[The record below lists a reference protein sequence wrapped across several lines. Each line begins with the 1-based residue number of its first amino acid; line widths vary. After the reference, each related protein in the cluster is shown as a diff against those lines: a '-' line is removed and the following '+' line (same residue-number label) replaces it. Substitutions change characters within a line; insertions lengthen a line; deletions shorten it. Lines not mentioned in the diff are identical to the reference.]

1 MPTLEDVCYAVSTEL
16 GRPELVVDY
25 AGEDYTPTPT
35 LLRMVKT
42 AHRYLD
48 RFVEQPNEKREVAI
62 AVSQGQYMARLPE
75 TLQFIDNVDLETDTK
90 RIPLEHRE
98 YTYMRSYYNQ
108 PFATVD
114 QAEPIEWSRLTPSD
128 DRERN
133 VLVNGG
139 FDSTVLPWTQTHA
152 TLAWD
157 AGTAKLTTTNA
168 IINNASMKYTFAS
181 SMDLTDYLL
190 SFDVTDSDPNSS
202 TEQLILQVL
211 LHGDGRDIYRAYG
224 PYSSLTDAYN
234 LNLFDDLPN
243 FTDVVDG
250 THTLAEAQ
258 ATLAAVDY
266 IQISVFGVT
275 GAYANFDNFLLV
287 DSKAKIGNLIFMPPA
302 DRDYTMYVMGN
313 YYGPALNK
321 NSDVSWWSYYQPDL
335 LITATKRQIA
345 ADLNRNMTEV
355 GEYDAQLIPALYEIE
370 KQKGAED
377 QAGPPDTLRMGWN

>member
-1 MPTLEDVCYAVSTEL
+1 MLF
-16 GRPELVVDY
+16 R
-25 AGEDYTPTPT
+25 
-35 LLRMVKT
+35 
-42 AHRYLD
+42 
-48 RFVEQPNEKREVAI
+48 
-62 AVSQGQYMARLPE
+62 
-75 TLQFIDNVDLETDTK
+75 
-90 RIPLEHRE
+90 
-98 YTYMRSYYNQ
+98 
-108 PFATVD
+108 
-114 QAEPIEWSRLTPSD
+114 SD

-157 AGTAKLTTTNA
+157 AGTAKLTTTDSLIDNA
-168 IINNASMKYTFAS
+168 GMRYTFAS
-181 SMDLTDYLL
+181 AMDLTDYLL
-190 SFDVTDSDPNSS
+190 SFEITDSDPANSA
-202 TEQLILQVL
+202 EQIILQVT
-211 LHGDGRDIYRAYG
+211 LHGDGRDIYKSYG
-224 PYSSLTDAYN
+224 PYNSLTDSYN
-234 LNLFDDLPN
+234 FNLYDDIAN
-243 FTDVVDG
+243 FTNVADG
-250 THTLAEAQ
+250 TYTLAQAQ

-266 IQISVFGVT
+266 ITITLFGYI
-275 GAYANFDNFLLV
+275 GSYAKFDNFLLV

-355 GEYDAQLIPALYEIE
+355 AEYDAQLAPALYEIE

-377 QAGPPDTLRMGWN
+377 QAGPPETLRMGWN